1 MNGGIDQE
9 ILFSPVAPSE
19 NEGLAALKTHFPEC
33 FDKNGVFLPEKLAE
47 SLSVGGIRTAREFYS
62 LNWLGKSYAK
72 VLRDVPPKT
81 LLAEDAAHNRL
92 PENEHSGHLLIKG
105 DNLEVLKHL
114 KNAYKEAVKMIYID
128 PPYNTG
134 SDGFVYQD
142 DRKFTPAQLAELG
155 GMDLDEA
162 QRVLDFTAKKS
173 NSHSAWLT
181 FMYPR
186 LYIARQLLRED
197 GVIFISID
205 DNEQAQLKLLCDEVF
220 GGENFVGQMV
230 WHNSSRNSEQIAI
243 EHEYVFCYVKNN
255 CVLTRWKKIR
265 PESDF
270 LNKLI
275 ADAKLGGKSL
285 DEARQIL
292 CKVVKDFL
300 ERGKREKSKKY
311 NWIGNYNNLDGNWKI
326 YYAVDLTGEGG
337 GPPRYFGNKLI
348 SAPEGRHWMG
358 QDYINELFENDR
370 IVWRGERA
378 YRKLFIEETES
389 NLKGIIDMPTRN
401 GGESI
406 KQLFNGQVFDKSKP
420 INLISHLASY
430 VSNSDDLILDFFAGS
445 GTTAHALMQLNAEDG
460 GSRRY
465 ICVQLPEATDL
476 KSEACKAGY
485 QTIFDITKA
494 RIEKAA
500 AKIRAEH
507 PDYQGDLGFKIFET
521 VPDFRPAADAD
532 FDPAQAVLP
541 LLQDAALSDADL
553 HTLLTTWRVYDG
565 QTLSEKVQTL
575 DLAGFPAALC
585 GKHLYLLHQG
595 FHSAAVKALIER
607 LDGDADF
614 TPERIVLYGANMDS
628 AMQRELAQAVESYA
642 NKKSL
647 NISVLARY

>member
-1 MNGGIDQE
+1 MNGGIAQE
-9 ILFSPVAPSE
+9 TLFSPAAPSE

-47 SLSVGGIRTAREFYS
+47 SLNAGGVRTAKEFYS

-81 LLAEDAAHNRL
+81 LLAEDTAHNRQ
-92 PENEHSGHLLIKG
+92 PENENSGHLLIKG

-142 DRKFTPAQLAELG
+142 DRKFTPEQLAELG

-220 GGENFVGQMV
+220 GEENFVAGFV
-230 WHNSSRNSEQIAI
+230 WNNKYTVSNDTDVSYQH
-243 EHEYVFCYVKNN
+243 EH
-255 CVLTRWKKIR
+255 
-265 PESDF
+265 
-270 LNKLI
+270 
-275 ADAKLGGKSL
+275 
-285 DEARQIL
+285 IL
-292 CKVVKDFL
+292 CYSKNKTKFSLNLL
-300 ERGKREKSKKY
+300 ERTEKQNKDYK
-311 NWIGNYNNLDGNWKI
+311 NRDDDPKGAWKATPIHARSGTDNGI
-326 YYAVDLTGEGG
+326 YTILFPNGVEWTAPAGRY
-337 GPPRYFGNKLI
+337 PRYSKSRLRELYDEGALYFNKNGGVDKKTYLSEVRAGITCGTLWGYEDVGHSHGN
-348 SAPEGRHWMG
+348 
-358 QDYINELFENDR
+358 NEELASLL
-370 IVWRGERA
+370 G
-378 YRKLFIEETES
+378 
-389 NLKGIIDMPTRN
+389 KGIFSDPK
-401 GGESI
+401 GVALVE
-406 KQLFNGQVFDKSKP
+406 KLL
-420 INLISHLASY
+420 NLSTNENNQD
-430 VSNSDDLILDFFAGS
+430 VILDFFAGS
-445 GTTAHALMQLNAEDG
+445 GTTAHAVMSLNAKFG
-460 GSRRY
+460 GNRKF
-465 ICVQLPEATDL
+465 ILIQIDELPKKEAV
-476 KSEACKAGY
+476 KAGY
-485 QTIFDITKA
+485 QTIFDITQA
-494 RIEKAA
+494 RIEKAS
-500 AKIRAEH
+500 AKIRQDF
-507 PDYQGDLGFKIFET
+507 PDFNGDLGFKIFET
-521 VPDFRPAADAD
+521 VPDFRLAADAD
-532 FDPAQAVLP
+532 FDPSQADLP
-541 LLQDAALSDADL
+541 LLQDAALSEGDL

-565 QTLSEKVQTL
+565 QRPSENVQAI
-575 DLAGFPAALC
+575 DLAGFPATLC
-585 GKHLYLLHQG
+585 GKHLYLLHTG
-595 FHSAAVKALIER
+595 FHSGSVKALIES
-607 LDGDADF
+607 LDNDEAF